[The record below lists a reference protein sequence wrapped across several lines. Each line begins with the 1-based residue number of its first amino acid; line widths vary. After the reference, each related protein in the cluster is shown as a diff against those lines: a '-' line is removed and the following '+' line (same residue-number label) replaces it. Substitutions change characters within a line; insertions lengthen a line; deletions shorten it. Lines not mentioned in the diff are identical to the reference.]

1 MTARNPYVDRTPQ
14 PCDCGKPHVTIHG
27 HRSCSVHRK
36 SDGEPCPTAPLDG
49 GKVCRMHG
57 GGARQNREAAAKRL
71 EKAKTEALAEKLL
84 LKIGHRVERDP
95 VAHLLDVIS
104 YQAGIVA
111 YWRAQ
116 VEDIAPESLTWGV
129 TEKKTGFNPTTTLS
143 ASPNVA
149 YELLRDAQSDLVRYC
164 AEAIKVGFAERQV
177 QIAEQQGALMAGLQR
192 AVLARMLA
200 TTLDILDRQGVRG
213 SDVIEALR
221 EGWAASASV
230 VVPQEIRALMSG
242 QVVSG

>member
-27 HRSCSVHRK
+27 HRSCSAHRK

-164 AEAIKVGFAERQV
+164 AEAIKAGFAERQV

-200 TTLDILDRQGVRG
+200 TTLGILDEQGVGG

-221 EGWAASASV
+221 
-230 VVPQEIRALMSG
+230 
-242 QVVSG
+242 